1 MMVDLFT
8 THVVKWCIQTF
19 ERDMEE
25 KRVFGELELAIL
37 QIFKD
42 RSKFTVREV
51 LELLDR
57 DDKYTTI
64 MTVMNRLVEKKML
77 ARRRIGLQYE
87 YWIIKSSQTSQP
99 NLLERFKQ
107 KIFGGKSASMVSYLL
122 ESSSDITN
130 EELAQME
137 KLIQELKARKR
148 S

>member
-1 MMVDLFT
+1 
-8 THVVKWCIQTF
+8 
-19 ERDMEE
+19 MEE

-37 QIFKD
+37 QIF
-42 RSKFTVREV
+42 REGNKFTVREV
-51 LELLDR
+51 LEFLDR

-87 YWIIKSSQTSQP
+87 YWINNSSHVSQP

-107 KIFGGKSASMVSYLL
+107 KIFGGKSASMVNYLL
-122 ESSSDITN
+122 ESSSDITDD
-130 EELAQME
+130 ELAQME
-137 KLIQELKARKR
+137 QLIQDLKARKR

>member
-1 MMVDLFT
+1 
-8 THVVKWCIQTF
+8 
-19 ERDMEE
+19 MEE

-37 QIFKD
+37 QIF
-42 RSKFTVREV
+42 REGNKFTVREV
-51 LELLDR
+51 LEFLDR

-87 YWIIKSSQTSQP
+87 YWINNSSQVSQP

-107 KIFGGKSASMVSYLL
+107 KIFGGKSASMVNYLL
-122 ESSSDITN
+122 ESSSDITDD
-130 EELAQME
+130 ELAQME
-137 KLIQELKARKR
+137 QLIQDLKARKR

>member
-1 MMVDLFT
+1 
-8 THVVKWCIQTF
+8 
-19 ERDMEE
+19 MEE